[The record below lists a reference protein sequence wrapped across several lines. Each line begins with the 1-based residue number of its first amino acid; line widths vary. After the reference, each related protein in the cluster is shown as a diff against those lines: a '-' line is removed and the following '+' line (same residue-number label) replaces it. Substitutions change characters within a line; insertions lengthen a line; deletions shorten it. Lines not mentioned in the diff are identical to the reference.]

1 MLKCILFVWR
11 YSSFNRYFVSG
22 KARETIGIVGKTGSG
37 KTTLIKLLAKMY
49 DIETGSIL
57 INDKNI
63 KELDVKDFTS
73 IYVLYPK
80 TVEFL
85 THCL

>member
-1 MLKCILFVWR
+1 M
-11 YSSFNRYFVSG
+11 G
-22 KARETIGIVGKTGSG
+22 TIYLISIPIIYIFVGKTGSG